1 MSDLISR
8 ESLIKELNELRR
20 YVPFPSSKDVFD
32 IIMKAK
38 AIAQG
43 EPVAELKITW
53 GSDTGYEYWLT
64 LIGGALASQKAYDD
78 WIVSN
83 FKGEGVFPLY
93 TTPQQAIPS
102 VWQPIETAPKDGTEI
117 DVWCFDSENEGYRV
131 ANAWYCNALNKWRSY
146 GDNEL
151 IWANMPSYWMP
162 LPASPTA
169 PKEGE

>member
-1 MSDLISR
+1 MD
-8 ESLIKELNELRR
+8 KT
-20 YVPFPSSKDVFD
+20 
-32 IIMKAK
+32 IIEDAK
-38 AIAQG
+38 AAGFIITENGTIFRSANTSCNNLLTKFAQLREARQSSQS
-43 EPVAELKITW
+43 EPVAGYVSKLPITNPQSIRADDNDVFKIPV
-53 GSDTGYEYWLT
+53 Y
-64 LIGGALASQKAYDD
+64 AA
-78 WIVSN
+78 
-83 FKGEGVFPLY
+83 
-93 TTPQQAIPS
+93 PQQAIPS

-169 PKEGE
+169 PIERDK